1 MNHRLPKLKIRGVW
15 ENHRSSKKCVNTFYP
30 LTISFEITG
39 SFLYIHK
46 LSHTPPILSLG
57 PCEWTRN
64 LPFFRRVPKMS
75 MLYYSLG
82 QRDNPFKQHIMPY
95 FHEHNEFTFYNTS
108 RNIPWFCCGNRFV
121 AQSIWRYDWVYR
133 KRGRLNLLD
142 TCSSSVLL
150 IFKIS
155 TTIAVHVHQNSWCI
169 SLRSFAK
176 QQREPQR
183 LVNIFIYNLLLC
195 PRFSFEIVVTVI
207 NKLGDF

>member
-1 MNHRLPKLKIRGVW
+1 MISALHWSWGSKSFANVNCFCELA
-15 ENHRSSKKCVNTFYP
+15 RS
-30 LTISFEITG
+30 
-39 SFLYIHK
+39 
-46 LSHTPPILSLG
+46 LSSS
-57 PCEWTRN
+57 
-64 LPFFRRVPKMS
+64 RRVPTMS
-75 MLYYSLG
+75 LLYYLLG
-82 QRDNPFKQHIMPY
+82 QRDNPFKQHIIPY
-95 FHEHNEFTFYNTS
+95 FHEHSEFIFHNTS

-142 TCSSSVLL
+142 TSPSSVLL